1 MVSNFSPEFLSK
13 YEDWRKSRFE
23 ALISKRICDSGWYQ
37 ALSNDHIWHN
47 WFLDGIVE
55 SDTIVSR
62 STLAHIYDNVKAK
75 PSGTTPSIGSAKRG
89 PLVLHRARNAHIRF
103 KQQIDFFCPL
113 QLRGQRPTRQSRS
126 DSGLSSP
133 PSTAQMPRSP
143 VRPLRSDREVASPR
157 SG

>member
-1 MVSNFSPEFLSK
+1 MSSPPLLSPSDLTQSIQKKRQRIDKRDACGKKLVSNFSPEFLSK
-13 YEDWRKSRFE
+13 YVDWRKSRFE

-75 PSGTTPSIGSAKRG
+75 PSGTTPSIGPAKRG
-89 PLVLHRARNAHIRF
+89 PLVLHRARNALIRF
-103 KQQIDFFCPL
+103 KPQIDLFSPL
-113 QLRGQRPTRQSRS
+113 QLRGQRPTR
-126 DSGLSSP
+126 
-133 PSTAQMPRSP
+133 
-143 VRPLRSDREVASPR
+143 
-157 SG
+157 